1 MSEQAHAAMPPERLI
16 GDVLKEKRLTLGW
29 TLEQASKKTAIP
41 VASLRAIEENTLNAF
56 INDGAKLDLH
66 IRIYA
71 NRLGVSLIPHQ
82 ELIQKAR
89 SSIKPKA
96 ITSDMIEFI
105 RHSH

>member
-1 MSEQAHAAMPPERLI
+1 MSEQAHAAMPPQRLI
-16 GDVLKEKRLTLGW
+16 GDVLKEKRLALGW
-29 TLEQASKKTAIP
+29 ALDQASKKTAIP
-41 VASLRAIEENTLNAF
+41 AAALSAIEENALDMF

-71 NRLGVSLIPHQ
+71 NRLGVSLIPYQ

-96 ITSDMIEFI
+96 ITADMIDFI
-105 RHSH
+105 LHG